1 MNVLDLC
8 AGIGGFSLGIRA
20 AVPEARTVCY
30 VEREAFACSVLVAQ
44 MEAGR
49 LDPAPIWTDLRT
61 LDGRPWRGVVDLVT
75 AGFPC
80 QPHSFAGKRRGVE
93 DERWL
98 FDDILRI
105 IEEVSPTY
113 VFLENVPG
121 LRTSGLHLVLQGLS
135 GIGFDA
141 EWDVFS
147 AAEVGA
153 PHLRKRLFILG
164 AHPDRQGESQS
175 KGGEQGQRRR
185 TGDVGEEVSH
195 PDRGLPPRRNAR
207 EDGGPTQESPRR
219 SSEMA
224 HSDDEGSPVGK
235 GKPGNHEQERS
246 SPVGDGWWA
255 AESEVGRVVDGFPGR
270 VDQLRAL
277 GNAVIPLVVTHA
289 WRELTSRLTESR

>member
-61 LDGRPWRGVVDLVT
+61 LDGRPWRGVVDLIT

-153 PHLRKRLFILG
+153 PHIRKRLFILG
-164 AHPDRQGESQS
+164 SHPEGRRAMPEKQPRQLHISVSHGQDGTMAHANSTRPQEWQQGPEEESQARKES
-175 KGGEQGQRRR
+175 TGGC
-185 TGDVGEEVSH
+185 
-195 PDRGLPPRRNAR
+195 
-207 EDGGPTQESPRR
+207 
-219 SSEMA
+219 
-224 HSDDEGSPVGK
+224 
-235 GKPGNHEQERS
+235 
-246 SPVGDGWWA
+246 WWA

-277 GNAVIPLVVTHA
+277 GNAVVPLVVAHA
-289 WRELTSRLTESR
+289 WRELTSRLTGSG